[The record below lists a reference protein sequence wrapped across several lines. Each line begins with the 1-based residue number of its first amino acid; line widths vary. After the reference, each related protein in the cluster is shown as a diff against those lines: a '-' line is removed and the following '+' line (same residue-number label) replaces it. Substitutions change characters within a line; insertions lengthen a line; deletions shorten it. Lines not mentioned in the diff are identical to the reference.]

1 MTDKIKRIKN
11 EQWPIKELA
20 AMILK
25 GEIDKPKYQR
35 KRKWSKFPKKENF
48 PSDRKYIEF
57 LYSTRNSVHPI
68 TFGQVGDR
76 VYNID
81 GNNRLNAI
89 MNYLEEPF
97 ILFEEKTDKLTKYIT
112 EKINPEIAKEVE
124 NIIKKMRY
132 DEVMIFKYNS
142 YFIEKGYTELF
153 DTHLRPLRDDIE
165 PFFEKMIDSLKID
178 GINRFDSDVVIN
190 VNLFY
195 GNSTEELSEV
205 FWQINKYNSG
215 LSEQESLASTLFTIT
230 DFKIENELIEYG
242 IQQQVEQYYTENS
255 RDEKLNCYVY
265 NKTLESLNAF
275 DFIIG
280 FQNYSNNKCSMIEKN
295 DNDGTS
301 LFIKIFKIMY
311 KRGKLYCEAFTSEN
325 INDFIKHIEIVID
338 ILEKISQRIFMKELV
353 NGGNGSNKLFDAVN
367 KKLTSLKKNNKYM
380 IISAIIGYIKNGV
393 YEEVILR
400 SIEKCILYHFMVN
413 SLENKEKQKDYKTK
427 DEILHDA
434 GGNYIDN
441 KANRFLSHPED
452 ISDNITKDVM
462 RNLIND
468 LVDENTINRDYET
481 RSNGKSKYD
490 KRRPRK
496 MHEKILL
503 YYYYVNNIP
512 TKFLKHNFWIEHMF
526 PFSCSWE
533 NQIDIDRLGNIMP
546 IINTLNKDR
555 GNKHIREYKNLDEE
569 GFLQFIKIFPSEKL
583 YDEIIPEVNRKP
595 HIEDSEKYNSHC
607 SENEK
612 ELIESFLGVMF
623 KI

>member
-1 MTDKIKRIKN
+1 MTDRIKRIKN

-97 ILFEEKTDKLTKYIT
+97 ILFEEKTNELTKYIT
-112 EKINPEIAKEVE
+112 EKINPEVAKEVE

-132 DEVMIFKYNS
+132 DEVMVFKYNS

-153 DTHLRPLRDDIE
+153 DTHLKPLRDEIE

-178 GINRFDSDVVIN
+178 SINRFDSDVVIN

-230 DFKIENELIEYG
+230 DFKIENELTEYE

-265 NKTLESLNAF
+265 NKANEPLNAF

-280 FQNYSNNKCSMIEKN
+280 FQNYSNNKCGMIEKN

-311 KRGKLYCEAFTSEN
+311 KKGKLYCEAFTSEN
-325 INDFIKHIEIVID
+325 INDFIKHIENVID

-393 YEEVILR
+393 CEEVILR

-441 KANRFLSHPED
+441 KANRFLSHPQD
-452 ISDNITKDVM
+452 ISDNITEDVM

-468 LVDENTINRDYET
+468 LVNENTINRDYET

-546 IINTLNKDR
+546 IINTINKDR
-555 GNKHIREYKNLDEE
+555 GNKNIREYKKLDEE
-569 GFLQFIKIFPSEKL
+569 GFLQFIKIIPSEKL
-583 YDEIIPEVNRKP
+583 YDEIVSEENRKP

-607 SENEK
+607 FENEK
-612 ELIESFLGVMF
+612 ELIESFLKVMF
-623 KI
+623 